1 MSQSG
6 ILSNAAASP
15 QAAAGTTNASGAAY
29 GSNDEFLALLAQVI
43 APAAAEPD
51 LPVTTPVAAKAL
63 PVDDAQAADAAALA
77 ALSQLPFAVPL
88 PLPATNVPA
97 PTTAPATTDDGAA
110 VQDLLQT
117 LAPALEAQVA
127 AVPAADAG
135 AKWLAPDDPLP
146 DATASTDD
154 ATTAA
159 ALNAPPPRLETS
171 GDGRTTLVVHKIDVP
186 VGHPRWAESVGHEV
200 RLLVERGVPSATLKL
215 SPEHLGPVEVRI
227 DLSGDKANVW
237 FGAAHADT
245 RAALTDAIPRLREMF
260 AGAGLTL
267 GDTGVRQDMPNRA
280 GTSGSASGHGFGSD
294 GDGIV
299 TEAPAV
305 DRLVRVGLVDAY
317 A

>member
-6 ILSNAAASP
+6 IPANAAAGA
-15 QAAAGTTNASGAAY
+15 QGAAGAANAASAAY

-51 LPVTTPVAAKAL
+51 LPVTPPVAAKAL
-63 PVDDAQAADAAALA
+63 PVEDAQAVDAAALA
-77 ALSQLPFAVPL
+77 ALAQLPFAIPL
-88 PLPATNVPA
+88 PLPAANVPA
-97 PTTAPATTDDGAA
+97 PAAATTDEGAA
-110 VQDLLQT
+110 AQDLLQT
-117 LAPALEAQVA
+117 LAPTLGAQVA
-127 AVPAADAG
+127 ALPAVDVG

-146 DATASTDD
+146 DATASTDG
-154 ATTAA
+154 ATRAA
-159 ALNAPPPRLETS
+159 ALNAPPPRLEMG

-280 GTSGSASGHGFGSD
+280 GTSGNSSGSVFGSEN
-294 GDGIV
+294 DGIV

-305 DRLVRVGLVDAY
+305 DRLVRMGLVDAY